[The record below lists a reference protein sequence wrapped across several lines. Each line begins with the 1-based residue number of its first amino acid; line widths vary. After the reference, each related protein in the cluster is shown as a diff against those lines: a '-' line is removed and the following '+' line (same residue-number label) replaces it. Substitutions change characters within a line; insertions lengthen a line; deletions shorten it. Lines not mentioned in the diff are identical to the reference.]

1 MPVSEI
7 LPRQRRYVA
16 VPNPLLQEVEAL
28 VIFAPRVRFDAAIGR
43 VLVAP
48 VAVDQA
54 ADRPAE
60 RRGRRSA
67 RDPFPQFRSM
77 DPRLRLRLVC
87 VVGQPARL
95 DLVAG
100 GMARHPPRN
109 PIEAVDHPTCG
120 RAEARHSCELVLP
133 FVATCRIRPRWCF
146 DAVVPVKP
154 RLDGGPAAAVCK
166 LGISLRQPGALEAR
180 RLLQPIVVGHAELRG
195 DLLVGPVE
203 ARPLCEVRPAH
214 GAPRGRARATR
225 TEAGTLK
232 KLRWPL

>member
-100 GMARHPPRN
+100 GMARHTPRN
-109 PIEAVDHPTCG
+109 PIEAVGT
-120 RAEARHSCELVLP
+120 
-133 FVATCRIRPRWCF
+133 IRPA
-146 DAVVPVKP
+146 DALKPVTHVNSSSHLWP
-154 RLDGGPAAAVCK
+154 PAASAPDGASMPSCRSSHALTADQRRRFAN
-166 LGISLRQPGALEAR
+166 LGSRFGSPARSRPGACFS
-180 RLLQPIVVGHAELRG
+180 Q
-195 DLLVGPVE
+195 
-203 ARPLCEVRPAH
+203 
-214 GAPRGRARATR
+214 
-225 TEAGTLK
+225 
-232 KLRWPL
+232 